1 MYFAVRALS
10 VRYDKVQALEQVSL
24 ELERGKIIAL
34 IGANGA
40 GKTTTLRAIT
50 GLTRP
55 AAGEIWF
62 EDDRLDRLS
71 PSEICGRGVA
81 MVPEGRHVY
90 PFMSVRDNLL
100 MGAYRRKDKAGVR
113 ADLDKVF
120 VRFPR
125 LKERIRQQG
134 GTLSGGE
141 QEMLVVARALMARP
155 KLLLLDEP
163 SLGLAPMVVREI
175 ARLITAVNRE
185 DGVSVILVEQN
196 SRMALRISGHAY
208 VLETGR
214 VALSG
219 PSPELLDNDHVRRLY
234 LGGRGAGFIFQQL
247 DVDALGGG
255 DADGHAV
262 WGLPVSDYKS
272 SRYLAL
278 DPSQVVFVCQRD

>member
-1 MYFAVRALS
+1 MYFAVRNLS
-10 VRYDKVQALEQVSL
+10 VRYDKVQALEHVSL
-24 ELERGKIIAL
+24 ELERGKIMAL

-50 GLTRP
+50 GLTKP
-55 AAGEIWF
+55 VAGEIWF
-62 EDDRLDRLS
+62 EDERLDRLS
-71 PSEICGRGVA
+71 PTEICGRGVA

-100 MGAYRRKDKAGVR
+100 MGAYRRTDKA
-113 ADLDKVF
+113 AIKQDLEKVF
-120 VRFPR
+120 IRFPR
-125 LKERIRQQG
+125 LKERMRQQG

-141 QEMLVVARALMARP
+141 QEMLAVGRALMAQPR
-155 KLLLLDEP
+155 LLLLDEP

-196 SRMALRISGHAY
+196 SRMALRIAAHAY

-219 PSPELLDNDHVRRLY
+219 PSSELLDNDHVRRLY
-234 LGGRGAGFIFQQL
+234 LGG
-247 DVDALGGG
+247 
-255 DADGHAV
+255 
-262 WGLPVSDYKS
+262 
-272 SRYLAL
+272 
-278 DPSQVVFVCQRD
+278 

>member
-1 MYFAVRALS
+1 MYFAVRDLS
-10 VRYDKVQALEQVSL
+10 VRYDKVQALERVSL
-24 ELERGKIIAL
+24 ELEQGKIMAL

-55 AAGEIWF
+55 AGGEIWF
-62 EDDRLDRLS
+62 ADERLDRLS
-71 PSEICGRGVA
+71 PTEICGRGVA

-100 MGAYRRKDKAGVR
+100 MGAYRRTDKAGIKQ
-113 ADLDKVF
+113 DLEKVF
-120 VRFPR
+120 TRFPR
-125 LKERIRQQG
+125 LKERMRQQG

-141 QEMLVVARALMARP
+141 QEMLAVARALMAQPR
-155 KLLLLDEP
+155 LLLLDEP

-196 SRMALRISGHAY
+196 SRMALRIASHAY

-214 VALSG
+214 VALAG
-219 PSPELLDNDHVRRLY
+219 PSAELVNNDHVRRLY
-234 LGGRGAGFIFQQL
+234 LGG
-247 DVDALGGG
+247 
-255 DADGHAV
+255 
-262 WGLPVSDYKS
+262 
-272 SRYLAL
+272 
-278 DPSQVVFVCQRD
+278 

>member
-1 MYFAVRALS
+1 MYFAVRNLS

-24 ELERGKIIAL
+24 ELEQGEIMAL

-62 EDDRLDRLS
+62 EDERLDRLS
-71 PSEICGRGVA
+71 PSEICARGVA

-100 MGAYRRKDKAGVR
+100 MGAYRRKDQAGIR

-175 ARLITAVNRE
+175 ARLITTVNRDE
-185 DGVSVILVEQN
+185 GMSVILVEQN
-196 SRMALRISGHAY
+196 SRMALRVSAHAY

-219 PSPELLDNDHVRRLY
+219 SSAELLDNDRVRRLY
-234 LGGRGAGFIFQQL
+234 LGG
-247 DVDALGGG
+247 
-255 DADGHAV
+255 
-262 WGLPVSDYKS
+262 
-272 SRYLAL
+272 
-278 DPSQVVFVCQRD
+278 